1 MFSNELFH
9 KSDTN
14 FHSFEVM
21 PSASDFS
28 QSEISFNDMPQALAY
43 LIGKVNK
50 LEALLNESV
59 FQSYG
64 QESDRWFNLQEL
76 CEYLPDRPA
85 RQTVYSWIGQ
95 RLIPYHK
102 KGKKLQ
108 FLKSEIDNWLKSD
121 KRKSLS
127 EIQAE
132 AEQFTLAK
140 KGGRK

>member
-1 MFSNELFH
+1 MFSKQLSH
-9 KSDTN
+9 KPDSN
-14 FHSFEVM
+14 AHSLEVM
-21 PSASDFS
+21 PSASDFA

-43 LIGKVNK
+43 LIGKVDK
-50 LEALLNESV
+50 LETLLNVSMSES
-59 FQSYG
+59 YCP
-64 QESDRWFNLQEL
+64 ESDRWFNLQEL

-85 RQTVYSWIGQ
+85 RQTVYSWVGQ

-108 FLKSEIDNWLKSD
+108 FLKSEVDNWLKSD
-121 KRKSLS
+121 KRKSLA

-132 AEQFTLAK
+132 AEQFILAK